1 MSEQTE
7 ARKYNQ
13 AQFTAL
19 VARESGVSVGDTER
33 VLRAAYDVVSRVVIS
48 GGSVAVT
55 NFGTWRSTE
64 LPAGMRRNPQTG
76 ERFPVQAS
84 RRPAFRFS
92 PTLRAAVKLGEAP
105 ATFKKRGNGLGRG

>member
-13 AQFTAL
+13 AQFTAM

-33 VLRAAYDVVSRVVIS
+33 VLRAAYDVVGRVVAS

-55 NFGTWRSTE
+55 NFGTWRSAVT
-64 LPAGMRRNPQTG
+64 PAGIRRNPQTG
-76 ERFPVQAS
+76 ERFAVPSALRPV
-84 RRPAFRFS
+84 FRFS
-92 PTLRAAVKLGEAP
+92 PTLRAAVKAGQAP
-105 ATFKKRGNGLGRG
+105 KTLRKRGNGLGKG